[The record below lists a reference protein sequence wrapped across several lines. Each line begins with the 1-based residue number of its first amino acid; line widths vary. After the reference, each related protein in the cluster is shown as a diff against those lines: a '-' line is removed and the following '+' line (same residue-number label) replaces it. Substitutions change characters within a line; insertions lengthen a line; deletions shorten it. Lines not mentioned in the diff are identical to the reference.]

1 MKMRTTLGLAS
12 AAAISLTVL
21 LPFATSSIAGDN
33 DGYVWHYRP
42 HNKSVYEPHRPR
54 PQVYSYQRRHH
65 HNRDRDRDRDDYDG
79 DRFDRA
85 NECKP
90 PLARTGGEAFDEDN
104 AKQRADLAWQE
115 EVRFLWGERY
125 MDVSNAQ
132 RARYECSRSSTNES
146 WIGKAGERIAGDAAV
161 KKRCRLTALPCRGDR
176 DKADKRDR

>member
-1 MKMRTTLGLAS
+1 MKTCKALGLVS
-12 AAAISLTVL
+12 AAALSLTAL
-21 LPFATSSIAGDN
+21 LPFAASSIAGDN
-33 DGYVWHYRP
+33 NGYVWHYRP
-42 HNKSVYEPHRPR
+42 HNKSVYQPHRPR
-54 PQVYSYQRRHH
+54 YDRVYSYRRRHNH
-65 HNRDRDRDRDDYDG
+65 DHDRDRDYVDDK
-79 DRFDRA
+79 FDRDR
-85 NECKP
+85 ECKP

-125 MDVSNAQ
+125 MDVANAQ

-161 KKRCRLTALPCRGDR
+161 KKRCRITALPCRGER

>member
-1 MKMRTTLGLAS
+1 MKTRNALGLVS
-12 AAAISLTVL
+12 VAALSLTAL
-21 LPFATSSIAGDN
+21 LPFAASSIAGDSN
-33 DGYVWHYRP
+33 GYVWHYRP
-42 HNKSVYEPHRPR
+42 HNKSVYQPHRPR
-54 PQVYSYQRRHH
+54 YDRVYSYRRRHNH
-65 HNRDRDRDRDDYDG
+65 DHDRDRDYVDDK
-79 DRFDRA
+79 FDRDR
-85 NECKP
+85 ECKP

-125 MDVSNAQ
+125 MDVANAQ

-161 KKRCRLTALPCRGDR
+161 KKRCRITALPCRGER

>member
-1 MKMRTTLGLAS
+1 MLVPAGLGFYAEVCACTLARAHGRSGVPVAMAS
-12 AAAISLTVL
+12 YLGAC
-21 LPFATSSIAGDN
+21 
-33 DGYVWHYRP
+33 
-42 HNKSVYEPHRPR
+42 
-54 PQVYSYQRRHH
+54 
-65 HNRDRDRDRDDYDG
+65 

-132 RARYECSRSSTNES
+132 RVRYECSRSSTNES

-161 KKRCRLTALPCRGDR
+161 KKRCRITALPCRGER

>member
-1 MKMRTTLGLAS
+1 MKIRCALGLVS
-12 AAAISLTVL
+12 AAALSLTAL
-21 LPFATSSIAGDN
+21 LPFANSSIAGD

-42 HNKSVYEPHRPR
+42 NTRSVYEPYRPR
-54 PQVYSYQRRHH
+54 PRVYSYERRRRHH
-65 HNRDRDRDRDDYDG
+65 HDHDRDRDYVD
-79 DRFDRA
+79 DRFDRDR
-85 NECKP
+85 ECKP

-132 RARYECSRSSTNES
+132 RVRYECSRSSTNES

-161 KKRCRLTALPCRGDR
+161 KKRCRITALPCRGER
-176 DKADKRDR
+176 DKADKKDR

>member
-1 MKMRTTLGLAS
+1 MKTRDALGLVS
-12 AAAISLTVL
+12 VAAISLTVL
-21 LPFATSSIAGDN
+21 LPFASSNAGD

-42 HNKSVYEPHRPR
+42 HTKSVYEPYKPR
-54 PQVYSYQRRHH
+54 YDRVYSYRRRHH
-65 HNRDRDRDRDDYDG
+65 DHDRDRDRDYVDDK
-79 DRFDRA
+79 FDRDR
-85 NECKP
+85 ECKP

-132 RARYECSRSSTNES
+132 RVRYECSRSSTNES

-161 KKRCRLTALPCRGDR
+161 KKRCRLTALPCRGER
-176 DKADKRDR
+176 DKADKKDR